1 MITSTEAS
9 YTSTDVEL
17 LQHRSACRGRQS
29 FSNLQACKPPLVTV
43 CHGDSSH
50 IGLVERVA
58 KKIKKMS
65 GLEVE
70 MRRFRLE
77 TVGNDLDL
85 YCRCFLLAL
94 HVRFGVCMHVH
105 VVVLETGAS
114 PDFCRNPF
122 STLFMTDLP
131 SSLMFPSGGSYSG
144 LQLLS

>member
-70 MRRFRLE
+70 TRRFRLE

-94 HVRFGVCMHVH
+94 HVRFGVCTHVH
-105 VVVLETGAS
+105 VVVLETGVS

>member
-1 MITSTEAS
+1 
-9 YTSTDVEL
+9 
-17 LQHRSACRGRQS
+17 
-29 FSNLQACKPPLVTV
+29 
-43 CHGDSSH
+43 
-50 IGLVERVA
+50 
-58 KKIKKMS
+58 
-65 GLEVE
+65 

-105 VVVLETGAS
+105 VLETGVS

-131 SSLMFPSGGSYSG
+131 SSLMFPSGGS
-144 LQLLS
+144 